1 MLRLSSIHLLCFFI
15 LPDRQGSLAAIEDN
29 VQTVCLLSDPANQCA
44 PHCQGTF
51 VLMIDSIQATSAK
64 MDGIQQSLDT
74 KLHSQLVTAKE
85 DFERRL
91 NMTKEHL
98 MAANSEARK
107 NVQALQ
113 TQMEYQYQE
122 IENSL
127 RKTSTQEDL
136 GAAVNRTE
144 DQLLAVGV
152 DMKRQLLDFRSRVEE
167 QHTELHETAS
177 RIVTKGDFEAEMQT
191 VQMRMYAQIQEL
203 QSKLV
208 GQHREIQDSLRQ
220 TNTHEQFEARLNQ
233 TDAKLQL
240 LQSKMEDH
248 QVAIQN
254 CLQELLAKVEGQQAS
269 IKDSLLETLQT
280 KTNVQIIPPK
290 FEQIGSRFFYIEQKV
305 QQNWFAAS
313 ATCRHMGG
321 HLAALRNQG
330 ELNALKAKLPLQ
342 GVQWLGIND
351 REEENKFVSEASG
364 NSATFLKWAKG
375 EPNNLNKNENCVALL
390 NGLMIDDNCLLPH
403 HFICQAGSEV

>member
-1 MLRLSSIHLLCFFI
+1 MLRLASIYLLCLFIHLDC
-15 LPDRQGSLAAIEDN
+15 QGSLAACQDN
-29 VQTVCLLSDPANQCA
+29 VQKVCLLSDPANQCA
-44 PHCQGTF
+44 SYCLSAFGAKVDT
-51 VLMIDSIQATSAK
+51 IQR
-64 MDGIQQSLDT
+64 SLDT
-74 KLHSQLVTAKE
+74 ELHSQLVTAKE
-85 DFERRL
+85 GLERRL

-98 MAANSEARK
+98 MAANSEAGDK
-107 NVQALQ
+107 FQALQ
-113 TQMEYQYQE
+113 TQMKNQYQE
-122 IENSL
+122 IEDSL

-144 DQLLAVGV
+144 GQLLAVGV
-152 DMKRQLLDFRSRVEE
+152 DMKRQLLDFRSKVEE
-167 QHTELHETAS
+167 QHTELQETAS
-177 RIVTKGDFEAEMQT
+177 RTVTKGDFETEMQA
-191 VQMRMYAQIQEL
+191 VQMRMFEQMQTL
-203 QSKLV
+203 QSKLC

-254 CLQELLAKVEGQQAS
+254 CLQELLAKVEGQQAAF
-269 IKDSLLETLQT
+269 KDSLLETLQT

-313 ATCRHMGG
+313 ATCRQMGG

-330 ELNALKAKLPLQ
+330 ELKALKAKLPPQ
-342 GVQWLGIND
+342 SVQWLGIND
-351 REEENKFVSEASG
+351 REEEGKFVSEASG
-364 NSATFLKWAKG
+364 NPATFLKWAEE
-375 EPNNLNKNENCVALL
+375 EPNNLNNNENCVALL
-390 NGLMIDDNCLLPH
+390 NGSMNDDNCLLPH